1 MKKTIYMD
9 YSATTP
15 VLKEVAAEMMP
26 YFTEF
31 YGNPASIYTLS
42 NESKMAIDDAKITIA
57 KIINCK
63 PQEVFFTSGGSEG
76 DSWSIIGSAFANRN
90 KGKHIITTEIEHH
103 AVLNC
108 CKFLEKEGFEITYLK
123 VDSNGFV
130 SIDDLK
136 KSIRKDTILVS
147 IMMANNEIGTIEPV
161 KEIGAFLKEKNITFH
176 TDAVQAAGHIKIDV
190 EEINVDLL
198 SLAAHKFYGPKG
210 VGILYIRKG
219 TKIDNI
225 IYGGQ
230 QQRGRRG
237 GTENVPG
244 IVGIAKAL
252 KIVNDELEK
261 ENERETVLRNLFIE
275 KSLEIPNV
283 KLNGILNEKR
293 LSNNINLC
301 FNEKDGEG
309 ILFKLDMEGICAS
322 AGSACQ
328 AGAMDASHVLT
339 AIGLSK
345 EEARSSI
352 RFTIGK
358 FTTEEEIL
366 YVVNKLKELTS

>member
-161 KEIGAFLKEKNITFH
+161 KEIGAFLKEKNIAFH